1 MGGSSQFMVSEI
13 RKFVYHL
20 TMSTKILSAVALLL
34 LSSCSKTEQSANGV
48 ADADVACASNLVGTW
63 SMISVMCGSTDVTQ
77 DIHTAGGISDMR
89 IEFGDTAP
97 CRLVST
103 ASGPTC
109 TEVEAFDVSAGTAGT
124 LSVVSRGITS
134 CQPAQCV
141 FNANDAPCVVG
152 DRASDTSLASLKLQ
166 GGNLTMTSQPPGLC
180 GQDVATILTYVKS

>member
-13 RKFVYHL
+13 RKFVYYL

-63 SMISVMCGSTDVTQ
+63 SVISVMCGSTDVTQ

-109 TEVEAFDVSAGTAGT
+109 
-124 LSVVSRGITS
+124 SRARDHEL
-134 CQPAQCV
+134 PACTMCV
-141 FNANDAPCVVG
+141 Q
-152 DRASDTSLASLKLQ
+152 RQ
-166 GGNLTMTSQPPGLC
+166 
-180 GQDVATILTYVKS
+180 